1 MVSPRAHS
9 MDIPHSGPG
18 VEHHWGYYNRQLP
31 CTSDKGKCDYLDTV
45 YHSHDLSILYSAILW
60 GVILGVLLLCA
71 LRRLVRVPRTSH
83 PSIQDAETG
92 KSQPQ
97 SFLYRFQQ
105 SLKSVYHRH
114 LLRGW
119 LPGVFGHTT
128 GFNILLLL
136 ILTAY
141 LTIFSFVGIVYKTWY
156 SPVAGYPNL
165 KQTRVGLGPLADRVG
180 VLAYAL
186 TPLAVLL
193 STRESLL
200 SLLTGIPHH
209 HFLFLHRW
217 LGYIIYIQSVLHTIG
232 WTIIEAKLYQP
243 QPSTWTNFIAQ
254 EYMIWGVVA
263 MIFLSFLVFCSAK
276 WCIRLTGYEF
286 FRKSHYVVAMLYV
299 GACWGHWAMLSCWMI
314 ASLTVWLLDRGVRLL
329 RTAILHTTAAS
340 SDSPSGRLRMHI
352 PSAQMTSF
360 ANDPDGD
367 VIRLDFTLSHRPWAI
382 GQHFYLCF
390 PDLSIWQSHPMT
402 PSSVPADKSQAQ
414 AQTQEHTYI
423 MRAKSG
429 LTRQLALLA
438 TSSSNQS
445 SSSTST
451 STSIILAGPY
461 GQSILNHDL
470 MQHDVNILC
479 IAGGTGVTFVLPVLL
494 QLTRQQAFPSRSGL
508 LEFIWVIRRKDDM
521 RWIKGEM
528 DELLA
533 VAEGCPS
540 SKFRI
545 RVFVTREG
553 EVQELNQDDGDGDV
567 GKEVVKEG
575 VRLRAASTSTTSAD
589 GEPFT
594 VQYMGSP
601 DTDRHPD
608 VGSHVTDFVSRT
620 VRGPT
625 RVLASGPTGL
635 ISDLRSGVASC
646 NDPARVWRGE
656 ERYDVQ
662 LVHDDRLEW

>member
-1 MVSPRAHS
+1 MLSSRAHS
-9 MDIPHSGPG
+9 MDIPNSGPG

-31 CTSDKGKCDYLDTV
+31 CTSDKGKCAYLDTV

-71 LRRLVRVPRTSH
+71 LRRLIRVRRTSH
-83 PSIQDAETG
+83 TSSQDAETE
-92 KSQPQ
+92 KIQPQ
-97 SFLYRFQQ
+97 SFIYRCQQ
-105 SLKSVYHRH
+105 SLKSAYHRH
-114 LLRGW
+114 LLRGY
-119 LPGVFGHTT
+119 LPSVFGHTT

-156 SPVAGYPNL
+156 SPVKGYPNL
-165 KQTRVGLGPLADRVG
+165 QQTRVGLGPWADRLG

-217 LGYIIYIQSVLHTIG
+217 LGYIIYIQSFLHVIG
-232 WTIIEAKLYQP
+232 WTVIEGKLYQP
-243 QPSTWTNFIAQ
+243 QPSTWNEFIAQ

-276 WCIRLTGYEF
+276 WYIRLTGYEF

-314 ASLTVWLLDRGVRLL
+314 ASLTVWLLDRAARLL
-329 RTAILHTTAAS
+329 RTVLLHTTTAS
-340 SDSPSGRLRMHI
+340 SSEKPSWLGNLRMHI
-352 PSAQMTSF
+352 PTAQITSF
-360 ANDPDGD
+360 PNDTDSD
-367 VIRLDFTLSHRPWAI
+367 VIRLDFTLSHHHWAI

-402 PSSVPADKSQAQ
+402 PSSVPTDSRQQ
-414 AQTQEHTYI
+414 AQTHTYI
-423 MRAKSG
+423 IRAKSG
-429 LTRQLALLA
+429 LTRQLGLLA
-438 TSSSNQS
+438 RGNQ
-445 SSSTST
+445 TST
-451 STSIILAGPY
+451 SVVLAGPY
-461 GQSILNHDL
+461 GQSILSTEL
-470 MQHDVNILC
+470 LQTDVNILC
-479 IAGGTGVTFVLPVLL
+479 VAGGTGVTFVLPVLL
-494 QLTRQQAFPSRSGL
+494 QLSRQPGFPSRSGL
-508 LEFIWVIRRKDDM
+508 LEFIWVIRRKADM
-521 RWIKGEM
+521 QWIKAEM
-528 DELLA
+528 DELRSA
-533 VAEGCPS
+533 AKGCAN
-540 SKFRI
+540 FRI
-545 RVFVTREG
+545 KVFVTREG
-553 EVQELNQDDGDGDV
+553 DVESQVESQELE
-567 GKEVVKEG
+567 KELVKEG
-575 VRLRAASTSTTSAD
+575 IQRTESNTSRD
-589 GEPFT
+589 GETPFT
-594 VQYMGSP
+594 IHYMGSNSGS
-601 DTDRHPD
+601 DSDSGFAGTNRHPD
-608 VGSHVTDFVSRT
+608 VASHVTDFVSRT
-620 VRGPT
+620 VQGPT

-635 ISDLRSGVASC
+635 LSDLRRAIASC

>member
-1 MVSPRAHS
+1 MLSSRAHS

-31 CTSDKGKCDYLDTV
+31 CTSDRGKCAYLDTV

-71 LRRLVRVPRTSH
+71 LRRLIRVPRTSH
-83 PSIQDAETG
+83 TSGQDAETEQT
-92 KSQPQ
+92 QPQ
-97 SFLYRFQQ
+97 SFLYRCQQ
-105 SLKSVYHRH
+105 FLKSVYHRH
-114 LLRGW
+114 LLRGY
-119 LPGVFGHTT
+119 LPRVFGHTT

-156 SPVAGYPNL
+156 SPVKGYPNL
-165 KQTRVGLGPLADRVG
+165 QQTRVGLGPWADRLG

-232 WTIIEAKLYQP
+232 WTVVEGKLYQP
-243 QPSTWTNFIAQ
+243 QPSTWNEFIAQ

-314 ASLTVWLLDRGVRLL
+314 ASLTVWLLDRAVRLL
-329 RTAILHTTAAS
+329 RTILLHTTTTS
-340 SDSPSGRLRMHI
+340 SSSSENLRMHI
-352 PSAQMTSF
+352 PTAQITPF
-360 ANDPDGD
+360 PNDTDSD

-402 PSSVPADKSQAQ
+402 PSSVPTDKDRSQ
-414 AQTQEHTYI
+414 THTYI
-423 MRAKSG
+423 IRAKSG
-429 LTRQLALLA
+429 LTRQLGLLA
-438 TSSSNQS
+438 RGNQ
-445 SSSTST
+445 
-451 STSIILAGPY
+451 TSISVVLAGPY
-461 GQSILNHDL
+461 GQSIPSTELL
-470 MQHDVNILC
+470 QTDVNILC
-479 IAGGTGVTFVLPVLL
+479 VAGGTGVTFVLPVLL
-494 QLTRQQAFPSRSGL
+494 QLSRQADFPSRSGL
-508 LEFIWVIRRKDDM
+508 FEFIWVIRRKADIE
-521 RWIKGEM
+521 WIKSEM
-528 DELLA
+528 DELRSA
-533 VAEGCPS
+533 AEGCAN
-540 SKFRI
+540 FRM

-553 EVQELNQDDGDGDV
+553 DAEAQVQALEKEEL
-567 GKEVVKEG
+567 VKEG
-575 VRLRAASTSTTSAD
+575 IQRIETKTSRD
-589 GEPFT
+589 GEAPFT
-594 VQYMGSP
+594 IHYMGSNSGSGSGSASGFAG
-601 DTDRHPD
+601 TDRHPD

-620 VRGPT
+620 VQGPT

-635 ISDLRSGVASC
+635 VSDLRRAIASC
-646 NDPARVWRGE
+646 NDPARVWKGE

-662 LVHDDRLEW
+662 LVRDDRLEW

>member
-1 MVSPRAHS
+1 
-9 MDIPHSGPG
+9 
-18 VEHHWGYYNRQLP
+18 
-31 CTSDKGKCDYLDTV
+31 
-45 YHSHDLSILYSAILW
+45 
-60 GVILGVLLLCA
+60 LLCA
-71 LRRLVRVPRTSH
+71 LSRLIRLHRTSH
-83 PSIQDAETG
+83 TSTQDGETA
-92 KSQPQ
+92 KTQPQ

-119 LPGVFGHTT
+119 LRGVFGHTT
-128 GFNILLLL
+128 GFNILVLL

-141 LTIFSFVGIVYKTWY
+141 LTVFSFVGIVYKTWY
-156 SPVAGYPNL
+156 SPVAGSPNL
-165 KQTRVGLGPLADRVG
+165 KQTRVGLGPWADRIG

-200 SLLTGIPHH
+200 SLITGIPHH

-217 LGYIIYIQSVLHTIG
+217 LGYIIYAQSFLHTIG

-243 QPSTWTNFIAQ
+243 QPSTWNEFIAQ

-314 ASLTVWLLDRGVRLL
+314 ASLTVWFLDRGVRLL

-340 SDSPSGRLRMHI
+340 SSNSPGRRMHI
-352 PSAQMTSF
+352 PTAQMTSF
-360 ANDPDGD
+360 AHASDGD

-402 PSSVPADKSQAQ
+402 PSSVPTSQQ
-414 AQTQEHTYI
+414 AQTHTYI
-423 MRAKSG
+423 IRAKSG
-429 LTRQLALLA
+429 ITRQLAQLA
-438 TSSSNQS
+438 RFDQE
-445 SSSTST
+445 STST
-451 STSIILAGPY
+451 SVVLAGPY
-461 GQSILNHDL
+461 GQSILTHELMHD
-470 MQHDVNILC
+470 DVNILC

-494 QLTRQQAFPSRSGL
+494 HLIRQPSFSSRSGL
-508 LEFIWVIRRKDDM
+508 LEFIWVIRRKADM
-521 RWIKGEM
+521 AWLKAEM
-528 DELLA
+528 DELVA
-533 VAEGCPS
+533 AAEGCPNS
-540 SKFRI
+540 NFRV
-545 RVFVTREG
+545 RVFVTREADADA
-553 EVQELNQDDGDGDV
+553 EALNKDDVDV
-567 GKEVVKEG
+567 DGKEVVKEG
-575 VRLRAASTSTTSAD
+575 ILRTSSTSTTSAEAE
-589 GEPFT
+589 GAFS
-594 VQYMGSP
+594 VQYLGSGSGSA
-601 DTDRHPD
+601 DADRHPD
-608 VGSHVTDFVSRT
+608 VGSQVTDFVSR
-620 VRGPT
+620 VVHGPT
-625 RVLASGPTGL
+625 RVVASGPTGL
-635 ISDLRSGVASC
+635 ISDLRRGVAAC

-656 ERYDVQ
+656 ERCDVQ